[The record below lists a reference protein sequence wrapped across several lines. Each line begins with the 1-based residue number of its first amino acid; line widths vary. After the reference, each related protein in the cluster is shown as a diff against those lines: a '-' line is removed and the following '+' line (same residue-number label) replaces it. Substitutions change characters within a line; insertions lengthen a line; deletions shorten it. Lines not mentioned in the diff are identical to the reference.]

1 MPRKSAVLWITV
13 STLFSGCA
21 EGDPTGPEPPL
32 PVDCSIAYI
41 VTLAPGQHTIVDP
54 RLAGSCL
61 HFPDPGGTEAEYEV
75 AAVSGAGVVTATG
88 VSESYVLQAAS
99 GGAVPAMGGEAI
111 DLAEGARLSAFQ
123 RRDPAAEFHLRLR
136 RMEAMAAA
144 SPAAALGVP
153 EAASRISPP
162 ELGHQRTFKVCS
174 STSCSSTTNVAST
187 AVYVGARGAIYLDD
201 DVPENGFTPQE
212 IAEAG
217 QLFDGTSP
225 NMYGIDTV
233 AFGRESDIDANG
245 VVVILLTDAVNA
257 LSPNCNFTGSRVVGY
272 FYGLDLL
279 PGSASASNG
288 AEVFFSA
295 VADPGN
301 PNCSVSSG
309 TALRTLGPTF
319 VHEFQHMISF
329 NQHRLIRGNTQPE
342 LTWLNEGLSHF
353 AEELGGRQL
362 PNNGI
367 ALGDAPDRF
376 TQFHI
381 NNFANAFDY
390 LVATEEHFLIPSDAS
405 TGTLEERG
413 AEWLFVRWLAD
424 QFGGGG
430 NGTSFTRAVVQT
442 SRVGQDNVEH
452 VTGEPFDRLVSQWQ
466 LANYLDDL
474 PGFTPST
481 TRLRYTSWDL
491 RDAFADWHVSRPST
505 FPLEFPLQPDESD
518 GGSYARSGVLRGG
531 SGTHLNLVQPA
542 GSGVT
547 QLTLTT
553 PGALALSTAIVPR
566 LAVARIR

>member
-1 MPRKSAVLWITV
+1 MTRKSALAWITV
-13 STLFSGCA
+13 STLCSACA
-21 EGDPTGPEPPL
+21 EGGPSGPEPPL

-41 VTLAPGQHTIVDP
+41 VTLAPGQHTVVDP

-61 HFPDPGGTEAEYEV
+61 HFPDPGGAEAEYQV
-75 AAVSGAGVVTATG
+75 AAVSGAGVVTSTG
-88 VSESYVLQAAS
+88 VSESYLLQAAP
-99 GGAVPAMGGEAI
+99 GGAIPAMEEEAI

-123 RRDPAAEFHLRLR
+123 RHDPASDFHLRLR
-136 RMEAMAAA
+136 RLEAMAAA
-144 SPAAALGVP
+144 LPAATLGMP
-153 EAASRISPP
+153 EATYRVSPP

-174 STSCSSTTNVAST
+174 NTACSSTTNVPST

-201 DVPENGFTPQE
+201 DVPGNGFTPAE

-279 PGSASASNG
+279 PGSAPASNG

-329 NQHRLIRGNTQPE
+329 NQHRLLRGNTQPE

-390 LVATEEHFLIPSDAS
+390 LVETEAHFLITPDAS
-405 TGTLEERG
+405 TGTLQERG
-413 AEWLFVRWLAD
+413 AGWLFVRWLAD

-442 SRVGQDNVEH
+442 GRVGQDNVEH

-474 PGFTPST
+474 PGFSPST

-491 RDAFADWHVSRPST
+491 RDAFADWHDSRPST
-505 FPLEFPLQPDESD
+505 FPLAFPLQPDESD
-518 GGSYARSGVLRGG
+518 GGSYSRSGVLRGG

-553 PGALALSTAIVPR
+553 AGGNSLSTAIVPR

>member
-1 MPRKSAVLWITV
+1 MPRPSSLAWISVATLLSA
-13 STLFSGCA
+13 C
-21 EGDPTGPEPPL
+21 GDGEPAGPEPPL

-41 VTLAPGQHTIVDP
+41 VTLAPGQHAVVDP

-61 HFPDPGGTEAEYEV
+61 HFPDPGGVEAEYAV
-75 AAVSGAGVVTATG
+75 AAVSGAGVVTTTG
-88 VSESYVLQAAS
+88 VSESFLLQTAA
-99 GGAVPAMGGEAI
+99 GGALPAVEGQAI
-111 DLAEGARLSAFQ
+111 DLAAGARLSAF
-123 RRDPAAEFHLRLR
+123 RRQDPAAEFHHRLR
-136 RMEAMAAA
+136 RMEALAAGSA
-144 SPAAALGVP
+144 SATLGQPQVAYRGP
-153 EAASRISPP
+153 PP

-174 STSCSSTTNVAST
+174 NTSCSSTTNVPST
-187 AVYVGARGAIYLDD
+187 AVYVGTRGAIYLDD
-201 DVPENGFTPQE
+201 DVPANGFTPAD
-212 IAEAG
+212 IAEVG
-217 QLFDGTSP
+217 QLFDGASP

-233 AFGRESDIDANG
+233 AFGRESDIDGNG
-245 VVVILLTDAVNA
+245 VVVILLTDAVND

-279 PGSASASNG
+279 PASGSTSNG

-295 VADPGN
+295 VADPAN
-301 PNCSVSSG
+301 PNCSVSTG

-329 NQHRLIRGNTQPE
+329 NQHRLIRGNLQPE

-376 TQFHI
+376 TQFHV
-381 NNFANAFDY
+381 NNFANGYDY
-390 LVATEEHFLIPSDAS
+390 LVSTEDHFLITPDAS

-413 AEWLFVRWLAD
+413 ANWLFVRWLAD

-430 NGTSFTRAVVQT
+430 NGTSFTRAIVQT
-442 SRVGQDNVEH
+442 GRVGQDNVEH

-481 TRLRYTSWDL
+481 TRLRYTSWDM
-491 RDAFADWHVSRPST
+491 RDAYADWHASRPST
-505 FPLEFPLQPDESD
+505 FPLTFPLQPDETG
-518 GGSYARSGVLRGG
+518 GGSYSRSGVLRGG
-531 SGTHLNLVQPA
+531 SGTHLLLTQPP

-547 QLTLTT
+547 QLTLTS
-553 PGALALSTAIVPR
+553 PGGNALSTAIVPR

>member
-1 MPRKSAVLWITV
+1 MLRKSTLVWISAT
-13 STLFSGCA
+13 TLLSACA
-21 EGDPTGPEPPL
+21 EGGPAGPEPPL

-41 VTLAPGQHTIVDP
+41 VTLAPGQQTVVDP

-61 HFPDPGGTEAEYEV
+61 HFPEPGGTEAEYEV
-75 AAVSGAGVVTATG
+75 AAVSGAGVVTAMG
-88 VSESYVLQAAS
+88 VSESYLLQAAM
-99 GGAVPAMGGEAI
+99 GGAIPALGGEAI
-111 DLAEGARLSAFQ
+111 DLAGGARLSAFQ
-123 RRDPAAEFHLRLR
+123 RHDPAAEFHARLR
-136 RMEAMAAA
+136 RMEAMAA
-144 SPAAALGVP
+144 SLPAAALGTP
-153 EAASRISPP
+153 QAAYRGSTP

-174 STSCSSTTNVAST
+174 NTACSSTTNVAST

-201 DVPENGFTPQE
+201 NVPANGFTPNE

-217 QLFDGTSP
+217 QLFDGASP

-233 AFGRESDIDANG
+233 AFGRESDIDDNG

-279 PGSASASNG
+279 PGSAPASNG

-329 NQHRLIRGNTQPE
+329 NQHRLIRGSTQPE

-376 TQFHI
+376 TQFHV
-381 NNFANAFDY
+381 NNFANAYDY
-390 LVATEEHFLIPSDAS
+390 LAATEEHFLITPDAS

-413 AEWLFVRWLAD
+413 AGWLFMRWLAD

-442 SRVGQDNVEH
+442 GRVGQDNVEH

-491 RDAFADWHVSRPST
+491 RDAFADWHAFRPST
-505 FPLEFPLQPDESD
+505 FPLAFPLQPDESD
-518 GGSYARSGVLRGG
+518 GVSYSRSGVLRGG

-547 QLTLTT
+547 QLTLATA
-553 PGALALSTAIVPR
+553 GGNALSTAIVPR